1 MIGSLVSRFVCIL
14 IGHIYPLYRT
24 FKVTKCLPEKLA
36 RSAAIEGP
44 PAQDLKRIVAFWT
57 EFGFFSLAEFFIDFP
72 LFFISMYSATS
83 VYRAE
88 YSAQEK
94 IWHGNSK

>member
-1 MIGSLVSRFVCIL
+1 VIE
-14 IGHIYPLYRT
+14 HIYPLYRI
-24 FKVTKCLPEKLA
+24 FKVIKCLPEKLA
-36 RSAAIEGP
+36 RSAMKGP
-44 PAQDLKRIVAFWT
+44 LAQDLKRIVAFWT